1 MMFRSSVLVL
11 MAVMSLVVLAGCG
24 SKHQALDVFCG
35 SASKPAMEEAI
46 QVFTAETGIEVY
58 GNYGGS
64 GTMLSQMMLAKTG
77 DLYIPG
83 SPDYMVKAERE
94 GVIDPESVERI
105 AYLIPVIAVP
115 RGNPKNIQSL
125 ADLARPGVEV
135 GIGNPDAV
143 CLGLYAVEILDYNNL
158 LDEVSKNIVVHAE
171 SCSKT
176 AALVSLKAVDAV
188 IGWDVFHDWDPDN
201 IDIVYLEAGQLPRI
215 AYIPAAISTYAGDRE
230 GAQRF
235 LDFLVSEKGQEIF
248 RKWGYI
254 TSEGGAL
261 ELAPGAEVG
270 GEYALPEKYR
280 ASVP

>member
-1 MMFRSSVLVL
+1 VLKRICL
-11 MAVMSLVVLAGCG
+11 ALIAVMSLVIFAGCVG
-24 SKHQALDVFCG
+24 RPKALNIFCG

-64 GTMLSQMMLAKTG
+64 GAMLSQMMLAKTG

-94 GVIDPESVERI
+94 GVVYPGSVAKI

-115 RGNPKNIQSL
+115 HGNPRDIQSL

-143 CLGLYAVEILDYNNL
+143 CLGLYAMEILDYNNL

-176 AALVSLKAVDAV
+176 AALVSLGSVDAV

-201 IDIVYLEAGQLPRI
+201 IDIVYLETGQLPRI
-215 AYIPAAISTYAGDRE
+215 AYIPAAVSTYSDDRE

-235 LDFLVSEKGQEIF
+235 LDF
-248 RKWGYI
+248 
-254 TSEGGAL
+254 
-261 ELAPGAEVG
+261 LAPGAEVG
-270 GEYALPEKYR
+270 GEYALPADYR
-280 ASVP
+280 AAVP